1 MDEQDRYGFGW
12 RATGRS
18 IEEAMRLDG
27 REGMALRD
35 FVTQERGSLFEG
47 HDEDGCDEGG
57 L

>member
-18 IEEAMRLDG
+18 VEEAMRLDG